1 MSTIKQLAIRA
12 GLIGS
17 ESSDREGL
25 ANFDYRHFARLV
37 ALDCLRL
44 SEEEIRLK
52 YDIVPYN
59 EKEGLDRA
67 ADELA
72 KVIDAEILANIRAG
86 AAVVDDFGGYE
97 ESTHEKQAEFARKR
111 NYPI

>member
-25 ANFDYRHFARLV
+25 ANFDYRHFARLI

-52 YDIVPYN
+52 YDIVPFK
-59 EKEGLDRA
+59 EKEALDRA

-72 KVIDAEILANIRAG
+72 KVIDAEIM
-86 AAVVDDFGGYE
+86 AAVRMEKDYE
-97 ESTHEKQAEFARKR
+97 R
-111 NYPI
+111 